1 MTILHLSDTHGK
13 HHLLTNLPKADIII
27 HSGDITFGGS
37 EEEVE
42 EFIDWFCKL
51 DYKHKIFI
59 AGNHDNWLYDN
70 HVGTLPDNCHYLH
83 HSGVVIN
90 GIKFWGTPLF
100 LEEMLFENPDDKI
113 TIIPT
118 DIDVLISH
126 EPPFDILDYSAKVKY
141 GSKSLLN
148 KVLDIKPRYHLFGHI
163 HDEYGIHQTEH
174 TIFSNAAILDEWY
187 EMKNE
192 PVLLQINR

>member
-13 HHLLTNLPKADIII
+13 HHLLTNLPEADIII

-70 HVGTLPDNCHYLH
+70 RVDNLPNNCHYLH
-83 HSGVVIN
+83 HSGIDIN

-100 LEEMLFENPDDKI
+100 MEEMLFGNPDDKI
-113 TIIPT
+113 DLIPT
-118 DIDVLISH
+118 DINVLVSH
-126 EPPFDILDYSAKVKY
+126 EPPHDILDYSGNVKWGSRTLLDKVQE
-141 GSKSLLN
+141 
-148 KVLDIKPRYHLFGHI
+148 VKPKLHLFGHI
-163 HDEYGIHQTEH
+163 HDAHGIIETKH
-174 TIFSNAAILDEWY
+174 TTFSNAAIVDEWY

>member
-27 HSGDITFGGS
+27 HSGDFCFSGS
-37 EEEVE
+37 EGEVE
-42 EFIDWFCKL
+42 VFINWFRKL
-51 DYKHKIFI
+51 DYEHKIFI

-70 HVGTLPDNCHYLH
+70 YVGKLPDNCHYLH

-113 TIIPT
+113 DLIPT
-118 DIDVLISH
+118 DVNVLISH
-126 EPPFDILDYSAKVKY
+126 VPPHDILDYSGKVKW
-141 GSKSLLN
+141 GSKYLLEKIRN
-148 KVLDIKPRYHLFGHI
+148 LKPQYHLFGHI
-163 HDEYGIHQTEH
+163 HDSYGIHKTEH
-174 TIFSNAAILDEWY
+174 TTFSNAAIVDEWY

>member
-13 HHLLTNLPKADIII
+13 HHLLTNLPEADIII

-70 HVGTLPDNCHYLH
+70 HVGNLPYNCHYLH
-83 HSGVVIN
+83 HSGIVIN

-100 LEEMLFENPDDKI
+100 MEEMLFENPDDKI
-113 TIIPT
+113 AIIPT

-126 EPPFDILDYSAKVKY
+126 MPPHDILDYSGKVKW
-141 GSKSLLN
+141 GSKYLLEKIRN
-148 KVLDIKPRYHLFGHI
+148 LKPQYHLFGHI
-163 HDEYGIHQTEH
+163 HDSYGIHKTEH
-174 TIFSNAAILDEWY
+174 TAFSNAAIVDERY
-187 EMKNE
+187 EVKND
-192 PVLLQINR
+192 PVIFQINR

>member
-27 HSGDITFGGS
+27 HSGDFCFSGS
-37 EEEVE
+37 EGEVE
-42 EFIDWFCKL
+42 VFINWFRKL
-51 DYKHKIFI
+51 DYEHKIFI

-70 HVGTLPDNCHYLH
+70 HVGKLPDNCHYLH

-113 TIIPT
+113 DLIPT
-118 DIDVLISH
+118 DVNVLISH
-126 EPPFDILDYSAKVKY
+126 VPPHDILDYSGKVKW
-141 GSKSLLN
+141 GSKYLLEKIRN
-148 KVLDIKPRYHLFGHI
+148 MKPQYHLFGHI
-163 HDEYGIHQTEH
+163 HDSYGIHKTEH
-174 TIFSNAAILDEWY
+174 TTFSNASVLDEYY
-187 EMKNE
+187 EMKNR
-192 PVLLQINR
+192 PVILRL